1 MLLLKLNEDLVDFSL
16 AQIFDLAC
24 LPDHARA
31 FLIIGYLSD
40 RFVNLWTASRKKKRQ
55 KL

>member
-1 MLLLKLNEDLVDFSL
+1 MLLKLNGDLCGLLSL
-16 AQIFDLAC
+16 VQIFDLAC

>member
-1 MLLLKLNEDLVDFSL
+1 MLLKLNEDLVDFSL
-16 AQIFDLAC
+16 VQIFDLAC

-40 RFVNLWTASRKKKRQ
+40 RFVNLWTASRKKRDKSFD
-55 KL
+55 